1 MCAPLAFHP
10 LPLFLSFFPPHVYNR
25 NTIYIQTVFFF
36 SLLFFSRLF
45 VFAPGSQ
52 CTSSTLFKLKSY
64 NSHFVIHQRDSL
76 PRDPMFLFSRVQN
89 SRYTNWK
96 ILMRH
101 LFSCTGE
108 REKKIVFFFLSPF
121 HRYFIKERKN
131 GIIIEMGQACHWITN
146 SSGWRGRELYY
157 SQLRDRDPFKVISSC
172 SAIEYSP
179 WS

>member
-1 MCAPLAFHP
+1 MPIKALVCVCAPLAFHP
-10 LPLFLSFFPPHVYNR
+10 LPLFLSFFPLTY
-25 NTIYIQTVFFF
+25 TIATLYTFKPCFFF

-108 REKKIVFFFLSPF
+108 REKKKLCFFSSLVSPLFHKRKKKWDYNRNGPGLSLDNKLF
-121 HRYFIKERKN
+121 RLKGKR
-131 GIIIEMGQACHWITN
+131 
-146 SSGWRGRELYY
+146 
-157 SQLRDRDPFKVISSC
+157 
-172 SAIEYSP
+172 AILLSVA
-179 WS
+179 

>member
-1 MCAPLAFHP
+1 MCVCAAG
-10 LPLFLSFFPPHVYNR
+10 LPSFATLSFFFSPSRIQSQHYIHSNR
-25 NTIYIQTVFFF
+25 VFF

-146 SSGWRGRELYY
+146 SSG
-157 SQLRDRDPFKVISSC
+157 
-172 SAIEYSP
+172 
-179 WS
+179 

>member
-1 MCAPLAFHP
+1 MNSCLSKLLCVCVRRWPSILCH
-10 LPLFLSFFPPHVYNR
+10 SFFLFFPLTY
-25 NTIYIQTVFFF
+25 TIATLYTFKPCFFF

-108 REKKIVFFFLSPF
+108 REKKKLCFFFLSPF

-146 SSGWRGRELYY
+146 SSG
-157 SQLRDRDPFKVISSC
+157 
-172 SAIEYSP
+172 
-179 WS
+179 